1 MSAGAEVRPTEVCL
15 GAPFARTPL
24 RAGRRPTRLGPA
36 SASESPLARVTRL
49 PARPIPKETAPAGE
63 CPRPQS
69 RVRMPVRAS
78 PLQMQCPLGPIVV
91 RMVHDTTFIKHGKAW
106 VDCLK
111 AAEAEPRPGLGAY
124 HGHGRSEH
132 LPPPTVGIR
141 VLKPFPDPRPSHH
154 RCESQAADDHQHG
167 KPARHFPGGP
177 HATP

>member
-69 RVRMPVRAS
+69 RVLWLGETWPSGTGPGTARWWCREDPQEIADKTQTNTLTPWPALACEKPWLGWFSDLAAMIRQHDRLQFLALATCQAGCRLATDISPRFALVFRESYPAGLQSSSKRDHKAS
-78 PLQMQCPLGPIVV
+78 
-91 RMVHDTTFIKHGKAW
+91 
-106 VDCLK
+106 
-111 AAEAEPRPGLGAY
+111 
-124 HGHGRSEH
+124 
-132 LPPPTVGIR
+132 
-141 VLKPFPDPRPSHH
+141 
-154 RCESQAADDHQHG
+154 
-167 KPARHFPGGP
+167 
-177 HATP
+177 